1 VKDHLKSIFFQCPN
15 GVSGFSIEDLALIR
29 QRRRNAN
36 QAYEA
41 LTAGV
46 DQAVREKLDAL
57 IQVADNETR
66 TAFAWLREWPETP
79 VQKNLVAIVERLQLL
94 RALGIGPDRERRIH
108 RARYAA
114 IARETAILSAQHL
127 YRFDD
132 QRRLATSVV
141 FAREMEVELGV

>member
-1 VKDHLKSIFFQCPN
+1 MRFEFDPVEKFGRRKQELKK
-15 GVSGFSIEDLALIR
+15 
-29 QRRRNAN
+29 
-36 QAYEA
+36 QAYKA

-66 TAFAWLREWPETP
+66 STFAWLRELSEAPL
-79 VQKNLVAIVERLQLL
+79 QKNLAGIIERLQLL
-94 RALGIGPDRERRIH
+94 RALEIGSDRERRIH

-114 IARETAILSAQHL
+114 IARETLILSAQHL

-132 QRRLATSVV
+132 HGGLPHWWSLLERWKSS
-141 FAREMEVELGV
+141 